1 MLRADRQSSEERVLL
16 RALRDFNMGKLVA
29 DDVSIFVGMIDDL
42 FPKEREHVVRFPSL
56 MCVCAYACNGHRC
69 VQRTYSRLCCK
80 LNMNVCVC

>member
-42 FPKEREHVVRFPSL
+42 FPKEREHVVRCPAS
-56 MCVCAYACNGHRC
+56 
-69 VQRTYSRLCCK
+69 TYSYAYVYV
-80 LNMNVCVC
+80 NVYVYVHHMCIYMHMCICI